1 MLATELTE
9 SLRRH
14 LLWERQQ
21 KNTAANAIFRRR
33 HTTHDMANLQ
43 EYPGPK
49 GTQKGQK
56 QIQAVTIGPVP
67 AKDKETSKNNS
78 WNHYFDYGP
87 WEYHVKGW

>member
-1 MLATELTE
+1 VF
-9 SLRRH
+9 
-14 LLWERQQ
+14 
-21 KNTAANAIFRRR
+21 KRR

-49 GTQKGQK
+49 GTRGQK
-56 QIQAVTIGPVP
+56 QIQAVPVT